1 MKKYIALKNLVGSN
15 DGINIFEYK
24 AGEEIEEKALS
35 TYLKEAWLKNKS
47 IEEQANTGDKEV
59 DDFLN
64 GETDNLPEGTEEI
77 EEKDA
82 LVLEA
87 KNILENPNIDTDKL
101 KEIGIAL
108 GIKNMEK
115 TVNGDTIVNKVKK
128 FIDEYNN
135 TTQ

>member
-1 MKKYIALKNLVGSN
+1 MKKYIALENISGSN
-15 DGINIFEYK
+15 DGINVFEYK
-24 AGEEIEEKALS
+24 KGDVIEENKLS
-35 TYLKEAWLKNKS
+35 DYLKNAWLKNKK

-64 GETDNLPEGTEEI
+64 GKTDKVPEGTEEI
-77 EEKDA
+77 EEVEA

-87 KNILENPNIDTDKL
+87 KSILENPNIDTDKL

-115 TVNGDTIVNKVKK
+115 TVNGDTIVNKLKK
-128 FIDEYNN
+128 FIDEYEA
-135 TTQ
+135 TE